1 MATRVT
7 HAGPLSA
14 TSETVDWS
22 AAEDCYVEFAE
33 DVQRYVQSIVHDA
46 HDAEDIT
53 HNVFIKLVRSLE
65 TYDERKAPFP
75 AWLRRIARNAAI
87 DHLRR
92 QRALPSDELPP
103 IRMAAIRQDPDVSAA
118 LRDAFE
124 SLPDEQRLVMFL
136 RCVLGLSPGEIA
148 DGLGKTPGSVNGLEH
163 RGRCALKIALR
174 RARMKPATVAH
185 GRG

>member
-14 TSETVDWS
+14 TSEAVDWS

-53 HNVFIKLVRSLE
+53 HNVFIKMFGCLE
-65 TYDERKAPFP
+65 RYDERIAPFS
-75 AWLRRIARNAAI
+75 AWLLRIARNAAI
-87 DHLRR
+87 DHLR
-92 QRALPSDELPP
+92 QSRALPSDEL
-103 IRMAAIRQDPDVSAA
+103 AARRAAVARRDPDASAT

-124 SLPDEQRLVMFL
+124 TLPDQQRLVLFL
-136 RCVLGLSPGEIA
+136 RHVLGLSPDEIA
-148 DGLGKTPGSVNGLEH
+148 DELGRTQASVNGLQH
-163 RGRCALKIALR
+163 RGRGALKAALR
-174 RARMKPATVAH
+174 RAHMTPATLSSAH
-185 GRG
+185 R

>member
-1 MATRVT
+1 MAPRVT
-7 HAGPLSA
+7 HAGPSSA
-14 TSETVDWS
+14 RSEAVDWS
-22 AAEDCYVEFAE
+22 AAEYCYIQFAD

-53 HNVFIKLVRSLE
+53 HNVFIKLLGSLE

-75 AWLRRIARNAAI
+75 AWLWRIARNAAL

-92 QRALPSDELPP
+92 QRALPSDELPA
-103 IRMAAIRQDPDVSAA
+103 IRTAPIRQDPDVSAT

-124 SLPDEQRLVMFL
+124 SLPDQQRLVMFL

-148 DGLGKTPGSVNGLEH
+148 DVLGRTQASVNGLEH
-163 RGRCALKIALR
+163 RGRGALKIALR
-174 RARMKPATVAH
+174 RAHLKPATAAS

>member
-14 TSETVDWS
+14 TSEAVDWS
-22 AAEDCYVEFAE
+22 AAEDCYVEFAD

-65 TYDERKAPFP
+65 TYDERQAPFS

-87 DHLRR
+87 DHMRR
-92 QRALPSDELPP
+92 RRALPSDELPL

-136 RCVLGLSPGEIA
+136 RCVLGLSPREIA
-148 DGLGKTPGSVNGLEH
+148 DGLGKTPASVNGLEH
-163 RGRCALKIALR
+163 RGRRALKITLR
-174 RARMKPATVAH
+174 RARMKPATVAD